1 MQESGEKFTKGEDF
15 YKFEN
20 LTDMLV
26 ERNFPPKDTQTHELF
41 VDLIKKM
48 LVFDP
53 K

>member
-1 MQESGEKFTKGEDF
+1 MKGEDF
-15 YKFEN
+15 YKFDT
-20 LTDMLV
+20 LADMLT
-26 ERNFPPKDTQTHELF
+26 ERNFLPKDTQTHELF